1 MLGTVSNSLSHRLA
15 WIGPAC
21 LHLYHI
27 RIYSTYIFLT
37 CFGEEG
43 ADFRGVFS
51 LAKKKR
57 AQIDVICEILGLCD
71 LGATKTRIM
80 YRANLNSRLMR
91 YYVNPL
97 AGKDYLRLVLRTDGP
112 PEYCLTAKG
121 RLLLQRLDVI
131 RRELDNVFSG
141 GPSMPLGLHSIV
153 GQYREQALSQEAEG
167 KYRQGSTL

>member
-1 MLGTVSNSLSHRLA
+1 L
-15 WIGPAC
+15 
-21 LHLYHI
+21 
-27 RIYSTYIFLT
+27 
-37 CFGEEG
+37 GEEG
-43 ADFRGVFS
+43 AGFRGLFS

-57 AQIDVICEILGLCD
+57 AQIDVICEILGICD
-71 LGATKTRIM
+71 LGATRTRIM

-97 AGKDYLRLVLRTDGP
+97 AGKDYLRFMLRTDGP

-131 RRELDNVFSG
+131 RRELGDVFSG
-141 GPSMPLGLHSIV
+141 GPSTPLGLHSIV
-153 GQYREQALSQEAEG
+153 GQYRGQALSQEAEG